1 MGENRRFS
9 PIVDWFL
16 WLDDTPRPG
25 FLNMAIDSSLLALAE
40 IDGVGF
46 LRLYRWSPPCISFG
60 RHEPATRR
68 YDRARIAAL
77 GVDAVRRPTGGRA
90 VWHDAELTYAVAA
103 PVGTLGTLRQSCDR
117 IHVLLCD
124 ALALLGV
131 TAHLAPAPAR
141 PAGPAAGPCF
151 AHAAGGEVVVGG
163 RKVAGSAQLRTAFAL
178 LQHGSLLLGSGQR
191 RLAHVMRGDPAPASE
206 DNALPLGHPV
216 SFADAA
222 EAMAHAARRWGGH
235 WQSVER
241 GAFIVELAAA
251 YADPFR
257 SPDWTWC
264 R

>member
-1 MGENRRFS
+1 MGENRRF
-9 PIVDWFL
+9 PPVLDWFL

-25 FLNMAIDSSLLALAE
+25 FLNMAIDSALLALAE

-46 LRLYRWSPPCISFG
+46 LRLYRWSPACISFG
-60 RHEPATRR
+60 RHEPAARR

-103 PVGTLGTLRQSCDR
+103 PAGALGTLRQSCDR

-131 TAHLAPAPAR
+131 TAQLAPAPSRA
-141 PAGPAAGPCF
+141 AGPGAGPCF

-163 RKVAGSAQLRTAFAL
+163 RKVAGSAQLRTALAL
-178 LQHGSLLLGSGQR
+178 LQHGSLLLGTGQR
-191 RLAHVMRGDPAPASE
+191 RLADVMHAGPVPAAEPGAP
-206 DNALPLGHPV
+206 PLGRAV

-222 EAMAHAARRWGGH
+222 EAMAHAARRWSGP
-235 WQSVER
+235 WQSVDR
-241 GAFIVELAAA
+241 GAFIVELAAT
-251 YADPFR
+251 YADSFR

>member
-1 MGENRRFS
+1 M
-9 PIVDWFL
+9 
-16 WLDDTPRPG
+16 
-25 FLNMAIDSSLLALAE
+25 
-40 IDGVGF
+40 VG
-46 LRLYRWSPPCISFG
+46 R
-60 RHEPATRR
+60 
-68 YDRARIAAL
+68 
-77 GVDAVRRPTGGRA
+77 
-90 VWHDAELTYAVAA
+90 
-103 PVGTLGTLRQSCDR
+103 
-117 IHVLLCD
+117 
-124 ALALLGV
+124 
-131 TAHLAPAPAR
+131 
-141 PAGPAAGPCF
+141 
-151 AHAAGGEVVVGG
+151 